1 MNYITHTNQLSKN
14 MYYIILLLQTF
25 ENWHQLMQ

>member
-1 MNYITHTNQLSKN
+1 MHTNQLSKN
-14 MYYIILLLQTF
+14 MYDIILLLQSF